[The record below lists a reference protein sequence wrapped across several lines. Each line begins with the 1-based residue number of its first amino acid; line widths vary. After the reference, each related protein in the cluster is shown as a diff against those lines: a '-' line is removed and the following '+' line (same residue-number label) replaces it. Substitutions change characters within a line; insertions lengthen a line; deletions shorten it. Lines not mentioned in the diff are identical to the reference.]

1 MPFLILLTPLLIV
14 ILIAVANYQRLRQA
28 RGMRAGDPAVIDQK
42 RRANKRFNNRL
53 VMSIGR
59 AGKPHSLFALVE
71 HTGRKSGRQY
81 ITPVRL
87 VQHGDF
93 FIIPL
98 TYGER
103 ADWYRNLLTAGQ
115 MTIHWQGIIYPVG
128 QPERLEISRVARD
141 FPLVSRL
148 LFRLDGVPAFVRV
161 TVKQA

>member
-1 MPFLILLTPLLIV
+1 MPFLILLTPLLVV
-14 ILIAVANYQRLRQA
+14 ILLAVVNYQRLRQA

-42 RRANKRFNNRL
+42 RRVNKRFNNRL

-81 ITPVRL
+81 VTPVRL
-87 VQHGDF
+87 VQHGDA

-103 ADWYRNLLTAGQ
+103 ADWYRNLLTAGR
-115 MTIHWQGIIYPVG
+115 MTIHWQGKPYPVG
-128 QPERLEISRVARD
+128 QPERVEVSLAARD
-141 FPLVSRL
+141 FPLVSRF
-148 LFRLDGVPAFVRV
+148 LFWLDGVPAFVRV
-161 TVKQA
+161 KVWKA